1 MSPNGFEQAAAGAS
15 RTVDQICELI
25 AVTEVNI
32 GKWYDPISERWIVP
46 RETHTI
52 VRYGQP
58 GAEKAPDGHER
69 GETQRIWQLLVDC
82 CARG

>member
-1 MSPNGFEQAAAGAS
+1 
-15 RTVDQICELI
+15 LI

-46 RETHTI
+46 RQAHAI
-52 VRYGQP
+52 AAFGQSNS
-58 GAEKAPDGHER
+58 EKVPEGHQRSEA
-69 GETQRIWQLLVDC
+69 QRIWQLLVDC